1 MARELKIKNK
11 EQEMSGNAQALIIF
25 MKNPVLGKVKTR
37 LARTIGEEKALD
49 VYQFL
54 LQHTLQIT
62 LPLVYDKIVYYSAFI
77 PEKDE
82 WSASGY
88 RQGLQYGNDLGR
100 RMFHAFQYEFKNKYE
115 NIGII
120 GSDCGELTTDIVVEG
135 FSKLKQSEVV
145 IGPTTDGGYYFLGM
159 RQLHKNIFNQKE
171 WGGSTVLA
179 DTVTELVKANVS
191 CSLLQELH
199 DVDTKEDLRYI
210 HFQSGLL

>member
-1 MARELKIKNK
+1 
-11 EQEMSGNAQALIIF
+11 

-88 RQGLQYGNDLGR
+88 RQELQFGKDLGE
-100 RMFHAFQYEFKNKYE
+100 RMFHAFQHEFKNKYE
-115 NIGII
+115 SIGII
-120 GSDCGELTTDIVVEG
+120 GSDCGELTTGIVVEG
-135 FSKLKQSEVV
+135 FNKLKQSEVV
-145 IGPTTDGGYYFLGM
+145 IGPATDGGYYFLGM
-159 RQLHKNIFNQKE
+159 RQLHKNIFNRKE
-171 WGGSTVLA
+171 WGSSTVLA
-179 DTVTELVKANVS
+179 DTVSELDNACVTYD
-191 CSLLQELH
+191 LLPQLH
-199 DVDTKEDLRYI
+199 DIDREEDLQHIR
-210 HFQSGLL
+210 FKSGQL